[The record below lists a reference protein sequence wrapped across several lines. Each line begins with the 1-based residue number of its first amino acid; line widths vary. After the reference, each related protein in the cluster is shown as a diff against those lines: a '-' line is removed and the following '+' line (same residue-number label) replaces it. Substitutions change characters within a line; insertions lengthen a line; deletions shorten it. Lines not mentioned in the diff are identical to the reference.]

1 VPDLPAQAT
10 RPLKQQ
16 LHELLD
22 ESETRFGALFTSA
35 MSLLIGGFI
44 AIVITDPK
52 AVPGGSVALWYPLAI
67 LWILLDAPAA
77 LRWWTLAPRRTER
90 PTAVAVA
97 MCQPIWPLG
106 LRPIAALWWTAHF
119 LFGISAI
126 FVEEYAIR
134 GEGDQPPE
142 RVIFLFLSWAYC
154 VVANG
159 YLVLAVGALTR
170 SEATLRSIWARRWA
184 VDVALI
190 LTSLI
195 SFFLMRP
202 TR

>member
-1 VPDLPAQAT
+1 MPDLPAQAT

-22 ESETRFGALFTSA
+22 ESETRVGAFFTSM
-35 MSLLIGGFI
+35 MSLLIGGLI
-44 AIVITDPK
+44 AIAITDPK
-52 AVPGGSVALWYPLAI
+52 TVPGGSVIVCYPLAI

-97 MCQPIWPLG
+97 MRQPIWPVG
-106 LRPIAALWWTAHF
+106 LRLIAALWWTAHF
-119 LFGISAI
+119 LFGVTAI
-126 FVEEYAIR
+126 FVEEHANR
-134 GEGDQPPE
+134 AEGNQPPE
-142 RVIFLFLSWAYC
+142 RVIFLFLSWAYF
-154 VVANG
+154 VAANG

-170 SEATLRSIWARRWA
+170 SEATLRSVWARRWA
-184 VDVALI
+184 VDLALV

-195 SFFLMRP
+195 SFFFARP